1 MKRDFDTQRAIELTR
16 AFFNVCQQGRTA
28 CEAMRLAAEQPCSRF
43 WISPESARR
52 RLLYGQR
59 PKGKWLRMM
68 LDEIERRLGGK
79 TDIESVERVVYS
91 PAPRFYMAGDTARK
105 EIQRHLKRRH
115 RCRR

>member
-68 LDEIERRLGGK
+68 LDEIERRLQGR
-79 TDIESVERVVYS
+79 TDIESVERVVFS